1 MLSQMARLQIN
12 IVENVM
18 KKTTQFKV
26 DTCLS
31 IKTFVSTSLRLKD
44 RLKWFQDS
52 KRSMLKA
59 SDMKHLGKFFL
70 VENSFANTNQSIEMN
85 V

>member
-1 MLSQMARLQIN
+1 MARLQIS

-31 IKTFVSTSLRLKD
+31 IKTFVSTSFKFKD
-44 RLKWFQDS
+44 RLKCFHDT

-59 SDMKHLGKFFL
+59 NDMKHLGKFFL
-70 VENSFANTNQSIEMN
+70 VENSLANTNQSIEMN